1 MALSSKELRK
11 YLLDETSLT
20 SKIKATLLRYF
31 MLKYK
36 NFKSLRSRIR
46 SEWLQ
51 FTLQVFLNLPHNIL
65 QIIQHWV
72 VPSQGKKKIHLCHMR
87 EPHLLAFINTQGPY
101 MGRGGILV
109 LILGSWHHH
118 FSSCHL
124 RMAHCTISWVLML
137 SAVSEMP
144 HSGLSADVRPGH
156 PEVHATLFRQSSHF
170 WSEILKP

>member
-1 MALSSKELRK
+1 MEDIPSKPCWDNPGCNMALSSKELRK

-87 EPHLLAFINTQGPY
+87 EPHLLAFINTQGPFINTHGK
-101 MGRGGILV
+101 GRN
-109 LILGSWHHH
+109 LGLNSWLLTSSFLLLPLEDGTLHHLLGPNA
-118 FSSCHL
+118 FSCL
-124 RMAHCTISWVLML
+124 RDASQWTFCWL
-137 SAVSEMP
+137 
-144 HSGLSADVRPGH
+144 
-156 PEVHATLFRQSSHF
+156 
-170 WSEILKP
+170 